1 LIGPETLYRTNVGV
15 EGAREAFEDVFN
27 ARAELQSIY
36 AKSFLDIDNFE
47 TLFGAV
53 EMAAIIGKLGQRD
66 AESITRLREN
76 VVTLIVRTLEHCIR
90 FPVAD
95 RRIKPPEPYDR
106 FVGMLYE
113 TMEFLRSRPDVSFI
127 TFNYDLA
134 LDYALHYMGTLGGFS
149 YHLSDEANSQTMP
162 LLKLHG
168 SINWGVC
175 RRCNSIVA
183 RDISG
188 LPYGDPLWLMHES
201 VILDLG
207 TNINRQQHC
216 GEPLNRVP
224 VIVPPTWSKGS
235 QYKDL
240 GRVWAKAAAELAAA
254 ENIFVVG
261 YSMPETDSFFR
272 YLYALG
278 SQSTTKLRRFWVFDP
293 DPDKSVE
300 QRMKTL
306 IGQESKG
313 MRSIS
318 LGTHSRM
325 L

>member
-1 LIGPETLYRTNVGV
+1 MN
-15 EGAREAFEDVFN
+15 
-27 ARAELQSIY
+27 
-36 AKSFLDIDNFE
+36 
-47 TLFGAV
+47 
-53 EMAAIIGKLGQRD
+53 
-66 AESITRLREN
+66 
-76 VVTLIVRTLEHCIR
+76 
-90 FPVAD
+90 
-95 RRIKPPEPYDR
+95 
-106 FVGMLYE
+106 
-113 TMEFLRSRPDVSFI
+113 
-127 TFNYDLA
+127 
-134 LDYALHYMGTLGGFS
+134 
-149 YHLSDEANSQTMP
+149 
-162 LLKLHG
+162 
-168 SINWGVC
+168 
-175 RRCNSIVA
+175 
-183 RDISG
+183 
-188 LPYGDPLWLMHES
+188 ES

-207 TNINRQQHC
+207 TNIHVQQHC

-306 IGQESKG
+306 IGQGIERHAFNFIRNTFEDATGIFQREIMSA
-313 MRSIS
+313 I
-318 LGTHSRM
+318 
-325 L
+325 